1 MKKNFEHSLDM
12 ILEHEGGYVNHPRD
26 PGGMTNLG
34 VTKRVYEKWLDRKV
48 SEQDMRDLTVSEA
61 APIYKA
67 WYWDRLKC
75 DSMRSGV
82 DFCVFDLGVN
92 GGVGRAARMLQRS
105 VGAKP
110 DGAIGPKTLAL
121 VDATEAHVLINEFT
135 RRREAFYRR
144 LKTFKTF
151 GRGWLA
157 RNEKTQIAALA
168 MIRK

>member
-1 MKKNFEHSLDM
+1 MKRNFDHSLDM
-12 ILEHEGGYVNHPRD
+12 VLEHEGLFANHPSD
-26 PGGMTNLG
+26 PGGATMRG
-34 VTKRVYEKWLDRKV
+34 VTKRVYEDWLGRSVTVD
-48 SEQDMRDLTVSEA
+48 DMRGLSVEDVS
-61 APIYKA
+61 PIYKK

-75 DSMRSGV
+75 DVLRDGV

-92 GGVGRAARMLQRS
+92 AGTGRAARMLQRC

-121 VDATEAHVLINEFT
+121 VDATEARVLIEEFT
-135 RRREAFYRR
+135 KRREAFYRR
-144 LKTFKTF
+144 LKTFNTF
-151 GRGWLA
+151 GRGWLS